1 MSFYCTKEKVW
12 WIIDYF
18 SLKVTIQSSDE
29 ELQELF
35 DVPDDKLFNDGWVAN
50 ATRWQWEDMALP
62 KVDSGSVVKVFG
74 EFDRLQGVVGLDNI
88 RVYTKQ
94 K

>member
-1 MSFYCTKEKVW
+1 M
-12 WIIDYF
+12 
-18 SLKVTIQSSDE
+18 KVTMKSSGDE
-29 ELQELF
+29 PQELF
-35 DVPDDKLFNDGWVAN
+35 SAPDDKLFNDGWVAN
-50 ATRWQWEDMALP
+50 VTEWQWEDMALP
-62 KVDSGSVVKVFG
+62 KVDSGSIVKVFG

>member
-1 MSFYCTKEKVW
+1 M
-12 WIIDYF
+12 
-18 SLKVTIQSSDE
+18 QSSDE
-29 ELQELF
+29 EPQELF
-35 DVPDDKLFNDGWVAN
+35 DVPGDKLFNDGWVAN

>member
-1 MSFYCTKEKVW
+1 M
-12 WIIDYF
+12 
-18 SLKVTIQSSDE
+18 QSSE
-29 ELQELF
+29 EEPQELF
-35 DVPDDKLFNDGWVAN
+35 DVPDDKLLNDGWVTN

-62 KVDSGSVVKVFG
+62 KVESGSVVKVFG

>member
-1 MSFYCTKEKVW
+1 MMKS
-12 WIIDYF
+12 
-18 SLKVTIQSSDE
+18 
-29 ELQELF
+29 
-35 DVPDDKLFNDGWVAN
+35 FNDIKKIIALLTLEIKSLDPTSKYS
-50 ATRWQWEDMALP
+50 AIIHLEETIDILKLEALP